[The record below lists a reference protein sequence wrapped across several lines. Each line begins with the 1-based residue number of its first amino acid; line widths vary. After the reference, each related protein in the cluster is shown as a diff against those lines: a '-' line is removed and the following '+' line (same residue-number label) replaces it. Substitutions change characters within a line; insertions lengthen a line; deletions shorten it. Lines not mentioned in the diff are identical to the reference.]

1 MRHRIATLFV
11 LLVLGSST
19 VFAGGF
25 QLNEHGARPMALG
38 GAFTAI
44 VNDASAVYW
53 NAAGMSFLEGT
64 NFILGAALISP
75 STSFRGVSPAIDK
88 SNMVSQTFYPPHLFV
103 THKISKE
110 FSVGLGVSVPFG
122 LGTLWETDWVGRNL
136 AVETELQ
143 TLAFPLVVS
152 WRIQDNLSIS
162 VGGSYH
168 HGTVII
174 SRASPISPLE
184 GEAFIHLEGD
194 ESSAFGYNFGVLWKP
209 SDMVSVG
216 ASFRSQVDF
225 SFTGTA
231 ESTGPDQVA
240 SSLPSGDITAELTTP
255 VNIQGG
261 VAVQVIKPLR
271 LSADFQWVGWS
282 SYDTLAVDFI
292 DPEFDDLAAP
302 RLYEDSYIIRF
313 GAQYDF
319 NDDFSLLGGVYFDSN
334 PVAPENLSPS
344 LPDSDRL
351 GFSIGVDA
359 KITDNLG
366 VSGSYLFIRSSELT
380 VTNSN
385 EIYTQYDDG
394 NEESAS
400 KFNGTYNSSA
410 NIFSLSFYYAIN

>member
-64 NFILGAALISP
+64 NFLLGAALIAP
-75 STSFRGVSPAIDK
+75 STTFRGVTPEVDK
-88 SNMVSQTFYPPHLFV
+88 SIMISQVFYPPHFFV
-103 THKISKE
+103 THQISKQ
-110 FSVGLGVSVPFG
+110 FSVGLGASVPFG
-122 LGTLWETDWVGRNL
+122 LGTLWETDWVGRYL

-143 TLAFPLVVS
+143 TIAVPLVVS
-152 WRIQDNLSIS
+152 WRILDNLSIS
-162 VGGSYH
+162 AGGSYH
-168 HGTVII
+168 HGSVII
-174 SRASPISPLE
+174 AQATSLSPFEGDGFVKLE
-184 GEAFIHLEGD
+184 GEV
-194 ESSAFGYNFGVLWKP
+194 SSAFGYNFGFMWKP
-209 SDMVSVG
+209 TDIVSVG
-216 ASFRSQVDF
+216 ASFKSEVEFDF
-225 SFTGTA
+225 EGTA
-231 ESTGPDQVA
+231 ESEGPEQLS
-240 SSLPSGDITAELTTP
+240 SSLPSGDISAKLTTP
-255 VNIQGG
+255 LNIQGG
-261 VAVQVIKPLR
+261 VAVRVIKQLR

-282 SYDTLAVDFI
+282 SYDTLGVDFK
-292 DPEFDDLAAP
+292 DPAFEDIAAP

-319 NDDFSLLGGVYFDSN
+319 NDEFSLLGGVYFDKN
-334 PVAPENLSPS
+334 PVQPENANPS

-351 GFSIGVDA
+351 GFSLGVDA
-359 KITDNLG
+359 KITENFG
-366 VSGSYLFIRSSELT
+366 ISGSYLFIRSSELT

-385 EIYTQYDDG
+385 EIYTPYTEG

-400 KFNGTYNSSA
+400 KFNGTYNSFA
-410 NIFSLSFYYAIN
+410 NLFSLSFYYAIN

>member
-1 MRHRIATLFV
+1 LRHRIATLFV
-11 LLVLGSST
+11 LFVLGSST

-64 NFILGAALISP
+64 NFILGAALIAP
-75 STSFRGVSPAIDK
+75 STTFRGVTPEIDK
-88 SNMVSQTFYPPHLFV
+88 SIMVSQTFYPPHFFV
-103 THKISKE
+103 THQISKQ
-110 FSVGLGVSVPFG
+110 FSVGLGASVPFG
-122 LGTLWETDWVGRNL
+122 LGTLWESNWVGRNL

-143 TLAFPLVVS
+143 TIAVPLVVS

-162 VGGSYH
+162 AGGSYH
-168 HGTVII
+168 HASVII
-174 SRASPISPLE
+174 SRATSLFPFE
-184 GEAFIHLEGD
+184 GEGFIHLEGD
-194 ESSAFGYNFGVLWKP
+194 SAFGYNFGVLWKP

-225 SFTGTA
+225 SFEGTA
-231 ESTGPDQVA
+231 EATGPDWA
-240 SSLPSGDITAELTTP
+240 ESLLPSGDISADLTTP

-282 SYDTLAVDFI
+282 SYDTLAVDFT
-292 DPEFDDLAAP
+292 DDAFDDLAAP

-319 NDDFSLLGGVYFDSN
+319 NDKYSLLGGVYFDSN

-351 GFSIGVDA
+351 GFSIGLDA
-359 KITDNLG
+359 KITENIG

-385 EIYTQYDDG
+385 EEYAPDG
-394 NEESAS
+394 S

>member
-1 MRHRIATLFV
+1 LRHRIATLFV

-25 QLNEHGARPMALG
+25 QLNEHGAKPLGLG

-75 STSFRGVSPAIDK
+75 STTFRGVSPEIDK
-88 SNMVSQTFYPPHLFV
+88 SSMVSQTFYPPHLFV
-103 THKISKE
+103 THKISDQ

-122 LGTLWETDWVGRNL
+122 LGTLWETEWVGRLL

-162 VGGSYH
+162 AGGSYH
-168 HGTVII
+168 HGSVII
-174 SRASPISPLE
+174 SRAIPISPLE
-184 GEAFIHLEGD
+184 GEAFIKLEGD
-194 ESSAFGYNFGVLWKP
+194 ESSAFGYNFGVMWKP
-209 SDMVSVG
+209 TDIVSVG
-216 ASFRSQVDF
+216 ASFRSQVNF

-231 ESTGPDQVA
+231 ESEGPEQVEA
-240 SSLPSGDITAELTTP
+240 GLPKGDISAELTTP

-261 VAVQVIKPLR
+261 VAVRVIKQLQ

-282 SYDTLAVDFI
+282 SYDTLAVDFK
-292 DPEFDDLAAP
+292 DPEYDDLAAP
-302 RLYEDSYIIRF
+302 RLYQDSYIIRF

-319 NDDFSLLGGVYFDSN
+319 NNELSLLGGIYYDKM
-334 PVAPENLSPS
+334 PVEPEYLSPS

-359 KITDNLG
+359 MITDNLG

-385 EIYTQYDDG
+385 EIYTQYDEG
-394 NEESAS
+394 NEDSAS

-410 NIFSLSFYYAIN
+410 NIFSLSFTYAIN